1 MVLTSLISLSKY
13 SRGFSEKVSTHEMQK
28 KHLNIYENYTLLASN
43 GAKIEFLKISSNL
56 LSFTFLLFLQIFAH
70 YDEKDQ

>member
-1 MVLTSLISLSKY
+1 
-13 SRGFSEKVSTHEMQK
+13 MQK

-56 LSFTFLLFLQIFAH
+56 LSFTFLLFLQIFYH